1 MWGAVYLELGSKA
14 GKLHAAAERAQPGPG
29 NDINRLSDIAHPVS
43 RAILSW
49 FRVVDVEEK
58 IFNMLYGLRR
68 PGPDEAK
75 EAVTVLANLATLI
88 GDKLEALSRN
98 LIVRQSEKMIGQKPA
113 GQ

>member
-1 MWGAVYLELGSKA
+1 
-14 GKLHAAAERAQPGPG
+14 
-29 NDINRLSDIAHPVS
+29 
-43 RAILSW
+43 
-49 FRVVDVEEK
+49 
-58 IFNMLYGLRR
+58 MLYGLRR

-88 GDKLEALSRN
+88 RDKLEALSRN